1 MQLVSI
7 VTPSYNQ
14 ARYLET
20 TIQSVLAQDYARI
33 EYIVVDGGSTDGSV
47 ELIKNHQSRLAYW
60 VSEKDNGQ
68 AEAINKGL
76 ARASGEILAW
86 LNSDDYYLLNAIS
99 AAVKIFEENPDVA
112 MLYGEMLA
120 VDEHGQTINLLKY
133 KQLNL
138 EDLLCFQ
145 IIGQPAVFFRRAA
158 YEKTGGL
165 DPTFHFLLDHHF
177 WIRLAQQGRI
187 LHVPQTWAAA
197 RYHAEA
203 KNRAKAAEFGREAF
217 RILDWAQS
225 QPGLSEAVIRVGRR
239 ARASAHRV
247 DARYL
252 LDGGKSISALSA
264 WMRALLI
271 HPPTALARLNIL
283 ISALLNLTGLNALR
297 QFILRRRQ
305 RGFSGKE

>member
-7 VTPSYNQ
+7 ITPSYNQ

-47 ELIKNHQSRLAYW
+47 ELIKNYQSRLAYW
-60 VSEKDNGQ
+60 VSEEDNGQ
-68 AEAINKGL
+68 ADAINKGL
-76 ARASGEILAW
+76 ARAGGEILAW
-86 LNSDDYYLLNAIS
+86 LNSDDYYLPNTIS

-112 MLYGEMLA
+112 MLYGDMLA

-133 KQLNL
+133 GQLSL

-165 DPTFHFLLDHHF
+165 DPTFHYLLDHHL
-177 WIRLAQQGRI
+177 WIRLAQPGKI
-187 LHVPQTWAAA
+187 LHVPQIWAAA
-197 RYHAEA
+197 RFHAEA

-217 RILDWAQS
+217 RILGWVKS
-225 QPGLSEAVIRVGRR
+225 QPGLSEAIARVERR

-264 WMRALLI
+264 WMRALFI
-271 HPPTALARLNIL
+271 HPSTALARLNIL
-283 ISALLNLTGLNALR
+283 ASVLLNLTGLHALR
-297 QFILRRRQ
+297 QFFLQRRQ